1 MSDDEKLLAYL
12 KRVAGDLAKAREQLQ
27 EKEAAESEPIAIV
40 SMGCRFA
47 GGVRSPE
54 DLWDLVVEGRDAV
67 GGFPTDRGWEGSL
80 LDAGDS
86 DVKGS
91 HTQQGAFIYDAGEF
105 DPAFFG
111 ISPREALAMDPQQR
125 LVLEVA
131 WEAIERAGI
140 DPLSLRGTKAGMFVG
155 ATSFNYGGDYLGA
168 PEELGGHLI
177 TGNVTSVLSGRVNYT
192 LGLEGPSMTFDTAC
206 SSSLVAMH
214 LAAQALRRGECSM
227 ALAGGAAIMS
237 TPGVFVEFSRQRG
250 LAADGRCKSF
260 AEAADGTGWG
270 EGVGLVLLEKLSDAR
285 KNGHPVLAVLRGSAW
300 NQDGA
305 SNGLTAP
312 NGRAQQR
319 VIRQALANAGL
330 KAEDVDVVE
339 AHGTGTTLGDPIEA
353 NALINTYGKERP
365 TDRPLWLGSL
375 KSNIA
380 HTQAAA
386 GSGSVIKMVMALRHG
401 LLPKTL
407 HVDAPSS
414 EINWSAG
421 AVSLLT
427 EQVPWTAGERV
438 RRAGVSAF
446 GVSGTNAH
454 LILEEAPAPDEP
466 TDRVVEA
473 PAVMP
478 WVVSGRGAEA
488 LKAQANRIR
497 SFVDSQ
503 EPVDLAYSLATTRSA
518 FENRAVVLT
527 GTNSGFTTALA
538 ALAQGESA
546 EDVVVGEAVGDPRPV
561 FVFPGQGSQWAGMAV
576 ELIDSSPVFAKRI
589 KECDAALSEFVDFS
603 VVDVLRGKPGA
614 PSTDRV
620 DVIQPL
626 LWAVMVSLAELWRS
640 FGVEPSAVIGH
651 SQGEIAAAAVSG
663 ALSLSDAAR
672 VCALRSRSLIALSDR
687 GGMLSLSMPLSDA
700 EQLIT
705 KWGEKVSVA
714 AVNGP
719 SSVVVSGE
727 PQALVGVQQAAEAQD
742 VRARMIDVNYAS
754 HSAQVEELRAEL
766 LDVLAPIKPRSSDI
780 SFISTVT
787 GEPIDTAKL
796 DAEYWVTNLRQTVLL
811 ETATRA
817 ALKRRHRLFVE
828 ASPHPVLG
836 MALQSTAESAD
847 ADAVVV
853 GSLRRNEGGPARF
866 LRSVAEAYVNG
877 APVTWSA
884 AFAELPARKIALP
897 TYAFQRQRFWYTP
910 PARSTVSPVE
920 TRFWDAVDA
929 EDLTSVAQTLG
940 VGENAQLGE
949 VVTSLSSWRRRR
961 LEVSA
966 VDNWCYEIGWRT
978 VSSADSPVALGG
990 EWLVVTP
997 ASGAESVKDV
1007 LGLLT
1012 AAGAEVTRID
1022 VDATDVA
1029 DRAALAERIRD
1040 ANPYFDG
1047 VLSLLALD
1055 DSARTAG
1062 LTATVTLAQALGDA
1076 EIDAPLW
1083 CVTQSAVALS
1093 AAEPIANPD
1102 QAMVWGFAGSYGAER
1117 PQRWGGLVDLP
1128 EQVDERSLSQLV
1140 AALGSSEPGE
1150 QYAVRQSGV
1159 FARRLVRAAARRG
1172 SREWTPSGTVV
1183 ITGGLGALGGHL
1195 ATWVAGAGAE
1205 HVLLLGR
1212 RGQETPGA
1220 DKVRADLE
1228 RLGVGVTIVAC
1239 DAAERDQLETALK
1252 QAPTPITA
1260 VIHAAGV
1267 LDDSPVDALTSER
1280 LEAVVRNKATAARN
1294 LHELTASME
1303 LSAFVMFS
1311 AVAGTIGVAGQGN
1324 YAAANAYLDAL
1335 AQHRRSQGLPATTV
1349 AWSAWEGSGMVD
1361 EATAEVL
1368 KGRGIPAMSR
1378 DLATAALQRALDVD
1392 ETFLV
1397 VADITWEKF
1406 LDSGAVTATPLLSEV
1421 VTVSEEAEDT
1431 SAGEL
1436 RTKLSTV
1443 DKVAGLRMLQDVV
1456 IAQAGSVL
1464 GYEGGSLPASRSFKE
1479 LGVDSLTAVQL
1490 RNRLSDATGLR
1501 LPVTLAFDHPNAAA
1515 LAEHLYEELAPSS
1528 SGVADLV
1535 REELDKL
1542 EATLTSV
1549 PADDAEARD
1558 AITARLRTLMWK
1570 WEGTAAQSAAVKGT
1584 SATEADELD
1593 AATDDEVFDL
1603 LDKELGFA

>member
-1 MSDDEKLLAYL
+1 MSEDEKLLAYL
-12 KRVAGDLAKAREQLQ
+12 KKVAGDLATAREQLKA
-27 EKEAAESEPIAIV
+27 KETAENEPIAIV

-67 GGFPTDRGWEGSL
+67 GGFPTDRGWDPAL

-91 HTQQGAFIYDAGEF
+91 TTQQGAFIYDAGDF

-131 WEAIERAGI
+131 WEAIERARI

-214 LAAQALRRGECSM
+214 LAAQALRRGECSL

-237 TPGVFVEFSRQRG
+237 TAGVFVEFSRQRG

-285 KNGHPVLAVLRGSAW
+285 RNGHPVLAVLRGSAW

-319 VIRQALANAGL
+319 VIKQALANAGL
-330 KAEDVDVVE
+330 KSEDIDVVE

-365 TDRPLWLGSL
+365 ADRPLWLGSL

-386 GSGSVIKMVMALRHG
+386 GSGSVIKMVMALQHG

-427 EQVPWTAGERV
+427 EAVPWRAGDRV

-454 LILEEAPAPDEP
+454 LILEEAPPVE
-466 TDRVVEA
+466 EA
-473 PAVMP
+473 PRVIESPPVMP
-478 WVVSGRGAEA
+478 WVLSGRGADA
-488 LKAQANRIR
+488 LKAQASRLA

-518 FENRAVVLT
+518 FENRAVVLA
-527 GTNSGFTTALA
+527 GSNSEFTA
-538 ALAQGESA
+538 ALDLTGEN
-546 EDVVVGEAVGDPRPV
+546 VIVGEAIGDPRPV

-589 KECDAALSEFVDFS
+589 KECDEALSEFVDFS
-603 VVDVLRGKPGA
+603 VVDVLRGKPGT
-614 PSTDRV
+614 PSTERV

-640 FGVEPSAVIGH
+640 FGVEPAAVIGH

-672 VCALRSRSLIALSDR
+672 VCALRSRSIVALSDR
-687 GGMLSLSMPLSDA
+687 GGMLSLTMPLADA
-700 EQLIT
+700 SKLIE
-705 KWGEKVSVA
+705 KWGAKVSVA

-727 PQALVGVQQAAEAQD
+727 PQALVEVQQAAEAQE

-766 LDVLAPIKPRSSDI
+766 LEVLAPIKPRSSEI

-796 DAEYWVTNLRQTVLL
+796 DAEYWVTNLRQTVQL
-811 ETATRA
+811 EAATRA
-817 ALKRRHRLFVE
+817 ALERRHRLFIE

-836 MALQSTAESAD
+836 IALQSTAESAD
-847 ADAVVV
+847 AQAVVV
-853 GSLRRNEGGPARF
+853 GSLRRNEGGVERF
-866 LRSVAEAYVNG
+866 LRSAAEAYVNG
-877 APVTWSA
+877 APVTWEA

-897 TYAFQRQRFWYTP
+897 TYAFQRQQYWYTP
-910 PARSTVSPVE
+910 PTPSTASPAE
-920 TRFWDAVDA
+920 TRFWDAVDS
-929 EDLTSVAQTLG
+929 EDLTSVAATLG
-940 VGENAQLGE
+940 LGSDAPLSE
-949 VVTSLSSWRRRR
+949 VVSSLSSWRRRSI
-961 LEVSA
+961 EVSA
-966 VDNWCYEIGWRT
+966 VDDWCYEIGWRSVT
-978 VSSADSPVALGG
+978 LSEKALSGN
-990 EWLVVTP
+990 WLVVTP

-1007 LGLLT
+1007 LSLMS
-1012 AAGAEVTRID
+1012 AAGAEITRID

-1029 DRAALAERIRD
+1029 ERADLAGRIGGVCGDD
-1040 ANPYFDG
+1040 ARPCKQVFDG

-1062 LTATVTLAQALGDA
+1062 LVGTLTLTQALGDA
-1076 EIDAPLW
+1076 GIDAPLW
-1083 CVTQSAVALS
+1083 CVTQSAIALN
-1093 AAEPIANPD
+1093 AAEPLANPD
-1102 QAMVWGFAGSYGAER
+1102 QAMVWGLAGSYGAER

-1128 EQVDERSLSQLV
+1128 EQADERSLSQLV

-1159 FARRLVRAAARRG
+1159 FVRRLAPAVARRARRD
-1172 SREWTPSGTVV
+1172 WKPSGTVV
-1183 ITGGLGALGGHL
+1183 ITGGLGALGSHL
-1195 ATWVAGAGAE
+1195 ARWVTANGAE

-1212 RGQETPGA
+1212 RGLETPGA
-1220 DKVRADLE
+1220 PELCDE
-1228 RLGVGVTIVAC
+1228 LGATVVAC
-1239 DAAERDQLETALK
+1239 DVADREQLAAALA
-1252 QAPTPITA
+1252 QAPTPIKA
-1260 VIHAAGV
+1260 VFHAAGV
-1267 LDDSPVDALTSER
+1267 LDDSPLDSLTTEQ
-1280 LEAVVRNKATAARN
+1280 LEKVIRSKAEAARN
-1294 LHELTASME
+1294 LHELTSD
-1303 LSAFVMFS
+1303 LDAFVMFS

-1349 AWSAWEGSGMVD
+1349 AWSAWADSGMVD
-1361 EATAEVL
+1361 AATAEVL
-1368 KGRGIPAMSR
+1368 KSRGIPAMSR
-1378 DLATAALQRALDVD
+1378 ELATTALQRALDVD

-1406 LDSGAVTATPLLSEV
+1406 LDSGAVTATPLLAEV
-1421 VTVSEEAEDT
+1421 IPASSEEPEDT
-1431 SAGEL
+1431 GEL
-1436 RTKLSTV
+1436 RAKLSTV
-1443 DKVAGLRMLQDVV
+1443 DKVAGLRLLQDVV

-1464 GYEGGSLPASRSFKE
+1464 GYDGATLPAQRSFKE

-1490 RNRLSDATGLR
+1490 RNRLSEATGLR

-1515 LAEHLYEELAPSS
+1515 LAEHLYEELAPSV

-1549 PADDAEARD
+1549 PADDAAARE
-1558 AITARLRTLMWK
+1558 AITARLRALMWK
-1570 WEGTAAQSAAVKGT
+1570 WEGADTAST
-1584 SATEADELD
+1584 DTDNLD

>member
-1 MSDDEKLLAYL
+1 MSDDEKLLTYL
-12 KRVAGDLAKAREQLQ
+12 KKVAGDLAAAREQLK

-67 GGFPTDRGWEGSL
+67 GGFPTDRGWDPAV

-91 HTQQGAFIYDAGEF
+91 STQQGAFIYDAGDF

-131 WEAIERAGI
+131 WEAIERARI

-214 LAAQALRRGECSM
+214 LAAQALRRGECSL

-237 TPGVFVEFSRQRG
+237 TAGVFVEFSRQRG

-270 EGVGLVLLEKLSDAR
+270 EGVGLILLEKLSDAR
-285 KNGHPVLAVLRGSAW
+285 RHGHPVLAVLRGSAW

-319 VIRQALANAGL
+319 VIKQALANAGL
-330 KAEDVDVVE
+330 KSEDVDVVE

-365 TDRPLWLGSL
+365 AERPLWLGSL

-386 GSGSVIKMVMALRHG
+386 GSGSVIKMVMALQHG

-414 EINWSAG
+414 EINWSDG

-427 EQVPWTAGERV
+427 EAVPWHSGDRV

-454 LILEEAPAPDEP
+454 LILEEAPPLSLSE
-466 TDRVVEA
+466 RVVEA

-478 WVVSGRGAEA
+478 WVLAGRGADA
-488 LKAQANRIR
+488 LKAQAARLS
-497 SFVDSQ
+497 SFVAGQ
-503 EPVDLAYSLATTRSA
+503 ESVDLAYSLATTRSA
-518 FENRAVVLT
+518 FENRAVVLA
-527 GTNSGFTTALA
+527 GSNAEFKASLGLSG
-538 ALAQGESA
+538 EN
-546 EDVVVGEAVGDPRPV
+546 VVVGEAVKDPRPV

-589 KECDAALSEFVDFS
+589 KECDEALSEFVDFS
-603 VVDVLRGKPGA
+603 VVDVLRGKPGT
-614 PSTDRV
+614 PSTERV

-640 FGVEPSAVIGH
+640 FGVEPAAVIGH

-672 VCALRSRSLIALSDR
+672 VCALRSRSIIALSDR
-687 GGMLSLSMPLSDA
+687 GGMLSLTMPLTDA
-700 EQLIT
+700 SQLIAE
-705 KWGEKVSVA
+705 WGAKVSIA

-727 PQALVGVQQAAEAQD
+727 PQALVEVQQVAEAQD

-766 LDVLAPIKPRSSDI
+766 LEVLAPIKPRSSEI

-787 GEPIDTAKL
+787 GEPIDTVKL
-796 DAEYWVTNLRQTVLL
+796 DAEYWVTNLRQTVQL
-811 ETATRA
+811 EAATRA
-817 ALKRRHRLFVE
+817 ALERRHRLFIE

-836 MALQSTAESAD
+836 MALQSTAESAS
-847 ADAVVV
+847 AEAVVV

-866 LRSVAEAYVNG
+866 LRSAAEAFVNG
-877 APVTWSA
+877 APVKWEA
-884 AFAELPARKIALP
+884 AFSELPARKIALP

-910 PARSTVSPVE
+910 PAPSTANPAE
-920 TRFWDAVDA
+920 TRFWDAVDS
-929 EDLTSVAQTLG
+929 EDLTSVAATLG
-940 VGENAQLGE
+940 LGSDAPLSE
-949 VVTSLSSWRRRR
+949 VVSSLSGWRRRSI
-961 LEVSA
+961 EVSA
-966 VDNWCYEIGWRT
+966 VDDWCYEIGWRSVT
-978 VSSADSPVALGG
+978 LSEKALSG

-1007 LGLLT
+1007 LSLMT
-1012 AAGAEVTRID
+1012 AAGAEITRID
-1022 VDATDVA
+1022 VDATDIAERA
-1029 DRAALAERIRD
+1029 DLAERIGG
-1040 ANPYFDG
+1040 YYDG

-1055 DSARTAG
+1055 DSACGAG
-1062 LTATVTLAQALGDA
+1062 LTGTLTLTQALGDA
-1076 EIDAPLW
+1076 GIDAPLW
-1083 CVTQSAVALS
+1083 CVTQSAVALNG
-1093 AAEPIANPD
+1093 AETLANPD
-1102 QAMVWGFAGSYGAER
+1102 QAMVWGLAGSYGAER

-1128 EQVDERSLSQLV
+1128 VQADERSLSQLV
-1140 AALGSSEPGE
+1140 AALSGSEAGE
-1150 QYAVRQSGV
+1150 QYAVRPSGV
-1159 FARRLVRAAARRG
+1159 FVRRLANAVPRRARRD
-1172 SREWTPSGTVV
+1172 WKPSGTVV
-1183 ITGGLGALGGHL
+1183 ITGGLGALGSHL
-1195 ATWVAGAGAE
+1195 ARWATANGAE

-1212 RGQETPGA
+1212 RGLETPGA
-1220 DKVRADLE
+1220 EALRDE
-1228 RLGVGVTIVAC
+1228 LGATVVAC
-1239 DAAERDQLETALK
+1239 DAADRDQLAAALA
-1252 QAPTPITA
+1252 QAPTPIKA
-1260 VIHAAGV
+1260 VFHAAGV
-1267 LDDSPVDALTSER
+1267 LDDSPLDSLTTAQ
-1280 LEAVVRNKATAARN
+1280 LDAVVRSKATAARN
-1294 LHELTASME
+1294 LHELTSD
-1303 LSAFVMFS
+1303 LDAFVMFS

-1335 AQHRRSQGLPATTV
+1335 AQHRRSQGMPATTV
-1349 AWSAWEGSGMVD
+1349 AWSAWEDSGMVD
-1361 EATAEVL
+1361 AATAEVL
-1368 KGRGIPAMSR
+1368 RGRGIPAMPR
-1378 DLATAALQRALDVD
+1378 ELAMTALQRALDVD

-1406 LDSGAVTATPLLSEV
+1406 LDSGAVTATPLLTSLIPAA
-1421 VTVSEEAEDT
+1421 SEEAEDT
-1431 SAGEL
+1431 GEL
-1436 RTKLSTV
+1436 RAKLSTV
-1443 DKVAGLRMLQDVV
+1443 DKVAGLRILQDVV

-1464 GYEGGSLPASRSFKE
+1464 GYDGGSLPAQRSFKE

-1490 RNRLSDATGLR
+1490 RNRLSEATGLR
-1501 LPVTLAFDHPNAAA
+1501 LPVTLAFDHPNAAS
-1515 LAEHLYEELAPSS
+1515 LSEHLYEELAPSG

-1549 PADDAEARD
+1549 PGDDTAARE

-1570 WEGTAAQSAAVKGT
+1570 WEGADTAQ
-1584 SATEADELD
+1584 ADTDNLD
-1593 AATDDEVFDL
+1593 TATDDEVFDL

>member
-12 KRVAGDLAKAREQLQ
+12 KKVAGDLATAREQLK

-67 GGFPTDRGWEGSL
+67 GGFPTDRGWDPAL

-91 HTQQGAFIYDAGEF
+91 STQQGAFIYDAGDF

-131 WEAIERAGI
+131 WEAIERARI

-214 LAAQALRRGECSM
+214 LAAQALRRGECSL
-227 ALAGGAAIMS
+227 ALAGGAAVMS
-237 TPGVFVEFSRQRG
+237 TAGVFVEFSRQRG

-270 EGVGLVLLEKLSDAR
+270 EGVGLILLEKLSDAR
-285 KNGHPVLAVLRGSAW
+285 RNGHPVLAVLRGSAW

-319 VIRQALANAGL
+319 VIKQALANAGL
-330 KAEDVDVVE
+330 KSEDVDVVE

-365 TDRPLWLGSL
+365 ADRPLWLGSL

-386 GSGSVIKMVMALRHG
+386 GSGSVIKMVMALQHG

-427 EQVPWTAGERV
+427 EAVPWHSGDRV

-454 LILEEAPAPDEP
+454 LILEEAPVLEASE
-466 TDRVVEA
+466 RVVEA

-478 WVVSGRGAEA
+478 WVLSGRGADA
-488 LKAQANRIR
+488 LKAQAARLA
-497 SFVDSQ
+497 SFVDDQ
-503 EPVDLAYSLATTRSA
+503 ESVDLAYSLATTRSA
-518 FENRAVVLT
+518 FENRAVVLAGSNSEFKASLGLT
-527 GTNSGFTTALA
+527 GEN
-538 ALAQGESA
+538 
-546 EDVVVGEAVGDPRPV
+546 VVVGEAIGDPRPV

-576 ELIDSSPVFAKRI
+576 ELIDSSSVFAKRI
-589 KECDAALSEFVDFS
+589 KECDEALSEFVDFS
-603 VVDVLRGKPGA
+603 VVDVLRGKPGT
-614 PSTDRV
+614 PSTERV

-640 FGVEPSAVIGH
+640 FGVEPAAVIGH

-672 VCALRSRSLIALSDR
+672 VCALRSRSIIALSDR
-687 GGMLSLSMPLSDA
+687 GGMLSLTMPLADA
-700 EQLIT
+700 SQLIEA
-705 KWGEKVSVA
+705 WGAKVSVA

-727 PQALVGVQQAAEAQD
+727 PQALLEVQQAAEAQD

-766 LDVLAPIKPRSSDI
+766 LEVLAPIKPRSSEI

-787 GEPIDTAKL
+787 GEPIDTVKL
-796 DAEYWVTNLRQTVLL
+796 DAEYWVTNLRQTVQL
-811 ETATRA
+811 EAATRA
-817 ALKRRHRLFVE
+817 ALQRRHRLFIE
-828 ASPHPVLG
+828 SSPHPVLG
-836 MALQSTAESAD
+836 IALQSTAESTEDPLAGSSINTV
-847 ADAVVV
+847 AQVAVIA
-853 GSLRRNEGGPARF
+853 SLRRNEGGVERF

-877 APVTWSA
+877 APVKWEA

-897 TYAFQRQRFWYTP
+897 TYAFQKQRFWYTP
-910 PARSTVSPVE
+910 PAPSTASPAE
-920 TRFWDAVDA
+920 TRFWDAVDS
-929 EDLTSVAQTLG
+929 EDLPSVAATLG
-940 VGENAQLGE
+940 LGSDAPLSA
-949 VVTSLSSWRRRR
+949 VVTSLSSWRRRS

-966 VDNWCYEIGWRT
+966 VDGWCYEIAWRSVT
-978 VSSADSPVALGG
+978 LSEKALSGN
-990 EWLVVTP
+990 WLVVTP
-997 ASGAESVKDV
+997 ASGAEAVKDV
-1007 LGLLT
+1007 LSLMT
-1012 AAGAEVTRID
+1012 AAGAEITRVD

-1029 DRAALAERIRD
+1029 ERADLASRIEG
-1040 ANPYFDG
+1040 YYDG

-1062 LTATVTLAQALGDA
+1062 LTGTLTLTQALGDA
-1076 EIDAPLW
+1076 GIDAPLW
-1083 CVTQSAVALS
+1083 CVTQSAIALN
-1093 AAEPIANPD
+1093 AAETLANPD
-1102 QAMVWGFAGSYGAER
+1102 QAMVWGLAGSYGAER

-1128 EQVDERSLSQLV
+1128 EQADERSLSQLV
-1140 AALGSSEPGE
+1140 AALSNSEPGE

-1159 FARRLVRAAARRG
+1159 FARRLAPAVARRT
-1172 SREWTPSGTVV
+1172 RRDWKPSGTVV
-1183 ITGGLGALGGHL
+1183 ITGGLGALGSHL
-1195 ATWVAGAGAE
+1195 ARWASENGAE

-1212 RGQETPGA
+1212 RGLETPGA
-1220 DKVRADLE
+1220 SVLRDE
-1228 RLGVGVTIVAC
+1228 LGATVVAC
-1239 DAAERDQLETALK
+1239 DVADRGQLEAALA

-1260 VIHAAGV
+1260 VFHAAGV
-1267 LDDSPVDALTSER
+1267 LDDSPLDTLTTEQLDA
-1280 LEAVVRNKATAARN
+1280 VIRNKATAARN
-1294 LHELTASME
+1294 LHELTSD
-1303 LSAFVMFS
+1303 LDAFVMFS

-1349 AWSAWEGSGMVD
+1349 AWSAWEDSGMVD
-1361 EATAEVL
+1361 AATAEVL

-1378 DLATAALQRALDVD
+1378 ELATTALQRALDVD

-1406 LDSGAVTATPLLSEV
+1406 LDSGAVSATPLLTEV
-1421 VTVSEEAEDT
+1421 MPAVSDSAEDT
-1431 SAGEL
+1431 GEL
-1436 RTKLSTV
+1436 QAKLSTV
-1443 DKVAGLRMLQDVV
+1443 DKVAGLRLLQDVV

-1464 GYEGGSLPASRSFKE
+1464 GYYGGTLPAQRSFKE

-1490 RNRLSDATGLR
+1490 RNRLSEATGLR

-1515 LAEHLYEELAPSS
+1515 LAEHLYEELAPSAA
-1528 SGVADLV
+1528 GVADLV
-1535 REELDKL
+1535 GEELDRL

-1549 PADDAEARD
+1549 PADDAAARD

-1570 WEGTAAQSAAVKGT
+1570 WEGAAST
-1584 SATEADELD
+1584 DSEDLD